1 MLVSACTLA
10 PLSMRYLTISTW
22 PSWAASIRGVDAPSS
37 ISDPGEE
44 RGEGG
49 GLIVGERKKEKKAYS
64 FQKSREEGNSFRERG
79 RERERESTVFNEV
92 LDDVQKPPAAGESE
106 RRLLSLF
113 SLSVDVGSVLYQEC
127 HHFLVSLP
135 RCLHQWSV
143 AEQDEEEEEEGKDSH
158 EIILT
163 EDPTFIVVSYC
174 NFIVASNYS
183 SVVD

>member
-1 MLVSACTLA
+1 M
-10 PLSMRYLTISTW
+10 
-22 PSWAASIRGVDAPSS
+22 
-37 ISDPGEE
+37 
-44 RGEGG
+44 
-49 GLIVGERKKEKKAYS
+49 
-64 FQKSREEGNSFRERG
+64 
-79 RERERESTVFNEV
+79 FNEV
-92 LDDVQKPPAAGESE
+92 LDNVQKSPTAGESE

-113 SLSVDVGSVLYQEC
+113 SLSVDVGPVLYQEC

-135 RCLHQWSV
+135 CCLHQWSV